1 MTRLLAATWVA
12 LALAGLASAQG
23 TAAQGT
29 SSQARAVPRP
39 LVPFDNQVGRYLNFE
54 VGHVQPMA
62 LSADRSLLY
71 VVNTHGW
78 RLAALDASTR
88 QVAWEAPIGLGAASV
103 VARPG
108 TTELWVV
115 DRVQSSISIVDT
127 TLQAIVRTIRVGAE
141 PHHVVFSP
149 AGDRAWVSCAAARRV
164 ETISTASY
172 AVVGHVRIPAL
183 EPRAMAWAAD
193 RLWVSSFQSGNNTTG
208 RGVSSADADNIVEV
222 RRVAAPATPLPDRDL
237 FAIVPGP
244 TPGAES
250 LDLAS
255 TRTGLGTTLFN
266 AHVRPGTS
274 ELWIPCTDAL
284 NADFLGEGTFV
295 GGQAVRNLV
304 KIVDLAGSSPTR
316 TIDLDALAPSA
327 DVRCAQPTG
336 LAFDSASGRV
346 YVAGYGSDLIAVLR
360 LAQDG
365 SVAWEG
371 SLRQP
376 AKQSYPRGSGPR
388 ALLFDAVDQ
397 TLWVYCKNDSAVS
410 KIDTAA
416 LPSAVFHLDANPP
429 VAYGMGARSTEESL
443 GRHLFTD
450 ARLSDSKT
458 TSCASCHVDGHTDG
472 LLWDLSEYLTPEGTP
487 AGGATLALDH
497 KGPLVTQSTRRM
509 EESAP
514 YHWRGEKRHINEF
527 NASFMSLLDRKVN
540 GQPAHIAG
548 DFQYLR
554 HYINRL
560 AIPAN
565 PLQQADRGFTAD
577 QLEGARL
584 FAGRPLDASGQT
596 CASCHMLPLGS
607 SGEVVAS
614 AAEGP
619 LRSADVPSLRG
630 VADKEQPSFY
640 VGSSFGHRPESGTG
654 LLHGGYAARLQD
666 SYSRGPFTTSTH
678 SFDLSPAEADRI
690 ADFLRAFDTGLAPA
704 TTWQATMRPE
714 NVDAVLANE
723 FAFLRA
729 QATAGHCELVAYRS
743 VQTPSM
749 PRTGLYDP
757 ATGQFRMSAAGVWL
771 TPEALAAEARAGQ
784 PVTLLGVPLGMG
796 PTMGVDRDFDHL
808 YDADELALGTD
819 PEDVDTDGDK
829 LPDGWELPRGTDP
842 LVFDQVSPDTT
853 APSLVGPARLVYRTT
868 NTLKFEFDV
877 DELSRCHVSVN
888 GGSAIQRIPLDH
900 YVDTRHWVVL
910 GNLEPDTD
918 YTIGLELRDPEGN
931 IRLDTSTVFRT
942 AAPRVPDALHVES
955 ITLGTTTG
963 STPLLHASVS
973 LRRGSVRA
981 VPGTMVVGAVYRRIG
996 TSLPTTVIGATST
1009 MTDASGNANF
1019 TVALPNTQVGS
1030 GTTWFVVREVRP
1042 PTGTQPWIKALDAEF
1057 HKSIVW

>member
-1 MTRLLAATWVA
+1 MIRIAAAWVLLA
-12 LALAGLASAQG
+12 LPGFASPQG
-23 TAAQGT
+23 IP
-29 SSQARAVPRP
+29 SPARAARS
-39 LVPFDNQVGRYLNFE
+39 LVAPFDNQVGRYLNFE

-62 LSADRSLLY
+62 LSDDRSTLY

-78 RLAALDASTR
+78 RLAAMDATTL
-88 QVAWEAPIGLGAASV
+88 QIAWEAPIGLGAASV
-103 VARPG
+103 VPRPG

-127 TLQAIVRTIRVGAE
+127 ARRAIVRTIRVGAE

-149 AGDRAWVSCAAARRV
+149 SGDRAWVSCAAARRV

-193 RLWVSSFQSGNNTTG
+193 RLWVSSLQSGNNTTG
-208 RGVSSADADNIVEV
+208 RGVSSADADNIVDV
-222 RRVAAPATPLPDRDL
+222 RRVSAPAAPLPDRDL
-237 FAIVPGP
+237 FAIVPGSS
-244 TPGAES
+244 PGSET
-250 LDLAS
+250 LDAGQ
-255 TRTGLGTTLFN
+255 TRTGLGTMLFN

-284 NADFLGEGTFV
+284 NADFHGEGTFV

-304 KIVDLAGSSPTR
+304 KIVDLAGAAPVR
-316 TIDLDALAPSA
+316 TIDLDALAPSP

-336 LAFDSASGRV
+336 LAFDPASGRV

-365 SVAWEG
+365 SVAWDG
-371 SLRQP
+371 SVRQP

-388 ALLFDAVDQ
+388 ALLYDATEQ
-397 TLWVYCKNDSAVS
+397 ALWVYCKNDSAVS
-410 KIDTAA
+410 KIDTAG
-416 LPSAVFHLDANPP
+416 LPAAVFHVAANPP

-450 ARLSDSKT
+450 ARLSESQT

-472 LLWDLSEYLTPEGTP
+472 LLWDLSDYLTPEGAP
-487 AGGATLALDH
+487 AGGATLALDQ

-514 YHWRGEKRHINEF
+514 YHWRGEKSHLNEF
-527 NASFMSLLDRKVN
+527 NDSFSSLLDHKVA
-540 GQPAHIAG
+540 GQPANIAG

-565 PLQQADRGFTAD
+565 PLQQADRGWTAG

-584 FAGRPLDASGQT
+584 FSARALDASGQT

-614 AAEGP
+614 AAEGL

-630 VADKEQPSFY
+630 VADKEQPSVY
-640 VGSSFGHRPESGTG
+640 VGSSYGHRPESGTG

-666 SYSRGPFTTSTH
+666 AYARGPFTSSTH
-678 SFDLSPAEADRI
+678 SFDLSPEEADRI
-690 ADFLRAFDTGLAPA
+690 ADFLRAFDTGLAPS
-704 TTWQATMRPE
+704 TTWQATLRPE
-714 NVDAVLANE
+714 NADAVMANE
-723 FAFLRA
+723 FAFLRS
-729 QATAGHCELVAYRS
+729 QAAAGHCELVVYRS
-743 VQTPSM
+743 VQTPGM
-749 PRTGLYDP
+749 PRTGLFDP

-771 TPEALAAEARAGQ
+771 APEALAAEARAGQ
-784 PVTLLGVPLGMG
+784 PITLLGVPLGMG
-796 PTMGVDRDFDHL
+796 PTMGLDRDFDHI

-819 PEDVDTDGDK
+819 PEDVDSDGDK
-829 LPDGWELPRGTDP
+829 FPDGWELPRGLDP

-877 DELSRCHVSVN
+877 DELSRCHVSIN
-888 GGSAIQRIPLDH
+888 GGTPIQRIPLDH
-900 YVDTRHWVVL
+900 YVDTRHWVVI
-910 GNLEPDTD
+910 GDLEPDTN

-942 AAPRVPDALHVES
+942 APLRVPDALHVES

-963 STPLLHASVS
+963 STPFLHASVS
-973 LRRGSVRA
+973 LRRGAIRA
-981 VPGTMVVGAVYRRIG
+981 APGTMVVAAVYRRVG
-996 TSLPTTVIGATST
+996 TGLATTVVGATST
-1009 MTDASGNANF
+1009 STDALGNANF
-1019 TVALPNTQVGS
+1019 TVPLPNSEVGL

-1042 PTGTQPWIKALDAEF
+1042 PAGTQPWIKALDAEF